1 MFRVLIL
8 AAIVLLLLGYF
19 RDYIFINI
27 NFLSGVKYYPGIETD
42 YKLPSQLGFL
52 NAFTYEQ
59 LYYGKFLVTLL
70 FSAAFL
76 LVSIIVIKKIF
87 ADSKYIKW
95 TVYTYIS
102 LIVLSGVFYS
112 YGMLFNDFN
121 NGYKL
126 SRVFMGFL
134 QSPFV
139 LMVLVPA
146 FKIAEN
152 NNSQ

>member
-1 MFRVLIL
+1 MIRVLIP
-8 AAIVLLLLGYF
+8 AAFILLFLGYF

-27 NFLSGVKYYPGIETD
+27 NFLSGVKYYPNIVTD
-42 YKLPSQLGFL
+42 YKLPQQLFFL

-59 LYYGKFLVTLL
+59 LYYGKFLVTML
-70 FSAAFL
+70 FSASFL
-76 LVSIIVIKKIF
+76 VVSIIVIKKLF
-87 ADSKYIKW
+87 SSLTYVKW

-102 LIVLSGVFYS
+102 LIVLSGVFYT

-146 FKIAEN
+146 FKIAEKN
-152 NNSQ
+152 NP

>member
-1 MFRVLIL
+1 MIRVLL
-8 AAIVLLLLGYF
+8 PAAVVLLLLGYF

-27 NFLSGVKYYPGIETD
+27 NFLSGVKYYPNIETD
-42 YKLPSQLGFL
+42 YKLPSQLSFL
-52 NAFTYEQ
+52 NSFTYEQ
-59 LYYGKFLVTLL
+59 LYFGKFFVTLL
-70 FSAAFL
+70 FLAAFL
-76 LVSIIVIKKIF
+76 LVSIVVIKKLF
-87 ADSKYIKW
+87 TDSKYIKW
-95 TVYTYIS
+95 TVYAYIS
-102 LIVLSGVFYS
+102 LVVLSGIFYS
-112 YGMLFNDFN
+112 YGMLFDDFN
-121 NGYKL
+121 TGYKL